1 MTRDQTE
8 EARVGLSRK
17 RGACP
22 SLFAPMETGDG
33 LLARI
38 VPSGAMALEAFAALC
53 AAARTHGNGLM
64 EITARG
70 SLQVRGLTE
79 ISAPRFAEAVETL
92 GVSFNDRIPVIA
104 SPLPSNSAAGFQPQE
119 LAKIIRTQIA
129 RRDLK
134 LAPKVSVVVDDG
146 GPISLD
152 GLTADVRLRLSAST
166 TAPRVLLSLGGDVET
181 AVPLGATRPEDAA
194 EVAVDLLVA
203 LSLSGSDARVRDVI
217 AQEGVDRFV
226 RAAGARLE
234 ATDKRISPRATET
247 IGLHPLGGDAC
258 AIGVALPFSQAHALD
273 LIALARIAEAN
284 GAAWVAL
291 APQRTLL
298 LGPIGEM
305 TAFALGTAAD
315 TLGFIVDARDA
326 RRRIAACAG
335 APACAAGHIAARA
348 LAARIAERLPQG
360 DFALH
365 ISGCSKGCAH
375 PKPAPLTI
383 MGTAQGARVI
393 EGDSV
398 LHLPISS
405 AYTDEFVEDIARR
418 VAVEN
423 EDA

>member
-1 MTRDQTE
+1 MTRDRTE
-8 EARVGLSRK
+8 APRTDPSRR

-22 SLFAPMETGDG
+22 RLFEPMETGDG

-38 VPSGAMALEAFAALC
+38 VPSGAIALEAFAALC

-79 ISAPRFAEAVETL
+79 ISAPRFAEAVEAL
-92 GVSFNDRIPVIA
+92 AVSFDEHIPVVA
-104 SPLPSNSAAGFQPQE
+104 SPLPARSAAGFRPQE
-119 LAKIIRTQIA
+119 LAKNIRTEIA

-134 LAPKVSVVVDDG
+134 LAPKVSVVVDDC

-152 GLTADVRLRLSAST
+152 GLAADVRLRLLDSA
-166 TAPRVLLSLGGDVET
+166 TAPRLLISLGGDGET
-181 AVPLGATRPEDAA
+181 AMPLGVTRLEHGA
-194 EVAVDLLVA
+194 EVAADLLVA
-203 LSLSGSDARVRDVI
+203 LSLSGSNARVRDIV
-217 AQEGVDRFV
+217 ALEGLDRFV
-226 RAAGARLE
+226 HAAGARLE
-234 ATDKRISPRATET
+234 ATNKRFSPRATET
-247 IGLHPLGGDAC
+247 IGLHRLDREAC
-258 AIGVALPFSQAHALD
+258 ALGAALPFGQAHALD

-335 APACAAGHIAARA
+335 APACAAGHITARA

-375 PKPAPLTI
+375 PRPAPLTI

-393 EGDSV
+393 EADSV
-398 LHLPISS
+398 VHLPISS
-405 AYTDEFVEDIARR
+405 AYTDEFIEDIARR
-418 VAVEN
+418 VAVES